1 MRKELILNKLAAILM
16 LVISYTVAQLDSDG
30 TAFIL
35 MMFFAVPMFF
45 SKDPMF

>member
-1 MRKELILNKLAAILM
+1 MCKELILNKLAAILM
-16 LVISYTVAQLDSDG
+16 LVISYAVAQLDGDG

-35 MMFFAVPMFF
+35 MLLFAVSMFF